1 MSLHPVVYRIPDCAE
16 IALADPD
23 NKKPIPQASW
33 QCSTRPIPLVES
45 WNGLDPRDAPCLAGQ
60 RRHTVAHEFT
70 DARAY
75 PLTSAE
81 LGDRL
86 RKARRA
92 AGITQAQASAA
103 IGVSRPTLAAIER
116 GTRRLEANE
125 LLSLAE
131 CYGTGL
137 NRILSP
143 SAVHLD
149 IAARFRGLGR
159 NRAEFLPTVSLL
171 NKLASANVELERLL
185 GVRPQTIPLPEQ
197 RITPSS
203 INRQAEEAAL
213 SARYTLGL
221 GLAPVPN
228 LVTLLEEEIGFR
240 IFVRDLPRA
249 ISGAFAYEPEAGACI
264 LLNARH
270 GPDRHVMIAAHELG
284 HFASNRSCGDIVG
297 EEQPRSSTE
306 ERFATRFSY
315 AFLMPAAT
323 VRRRFLDFRDAFDAF
338 TPTHLVSMAR
348 SFQVTAGVMSRRLEC
363 LDLLP
368 SGTSDSL
375 QERGFAGRGSSHRV
389 PSPYGRRLY
398 RLAAAALSRE
408 VLSEGQVSRMLD
420 LDRVEVRKIADE
432 FSSTEEVCL
441 ELQAQ

>member
-1 MSLHPVVYRIPDCAE
+1 MFDKTRTLGRVAGRVGPVRHLSA
-16 IALADPD
+16 
-23 NKKPIPQASW
+23 
-33 QCSTRPIPLVES
+33 
-45 WNGLDPRDAPCLAGQ
+45 CLPATPHVVQ
-60 RRHTVAHEFT
+60 EFS

-81 LGDRL
+81 IGDRL
-86 RKARRA
+86 RKARQA

-103 IGVSRPTLAAIER
+103 ITVSRPTLAAIEQ
-116 GTRRLEANE
+116 GTRRLKTNE
-125 LLSLAE
+125 LQSLAE
-131 CYGTGL
+131 CYGTGF

-149 IAARFRGLGR
+149 VAARFRGMGR
-159 NRAEFLPTVSLL
+159 NRAEILPTVSLL

-197 RITPSS
+197 RIAPSS
-203 INRQAEEAAL
+203 INRQAEEVAL

-228 LVTLLEEEIGFR
+228 LVALLEEEIGFR
-240 IFVRDLPRA
+240 IFVRDLPRT

-270 GPDRHVMIAAHELG
+270 GPEQHVMTAAHELG
-284 HFASNRSCGDIVG
+284 HFALNRSFGDIVG
-297 EEQPRSSTE
+297 EEESRTSKE
-306 ERFATRFSY
+306 ERFATAFSC
-315 AFLMPAAT
+315 AFLMPAAS

-338 TPTHLVSMAR
+338 TPTHLASIAR
-348 SFQVTAGVMSRRLEC
+348 SFQVTAEVMSRRLES
-363 LDLLP
+363 LGLLP
-368 SGTSDSL
+368 AGTSDRL
-375 QERGFAGRGSSHRV
+375 RERGFADKQLRTFAGSGSAHRV

-408 VLSEGQVSRMLD
+408 LLSEGQVSRMLD

-432 FSSTEEVCL
+432 FNGAEEVWL

>member
-1 MSLHPVVYRIPDCAE
+1 MV
-16 IALADPD
+16 
-23 NKKPIPQASW
+23 Q
-33 QCSTRPIPLVES
+33 
-45 WNGLDPRDAPCLAGQ
+45 
-60 RRHTVAHEFT
+60 EFN

-81 LGDRL
+81 IGNRL

-92 AGITQAQASAA
+92 AGITQAQASAS
-103 IGVSRPTLAAIER
+103 ITVSRPTLAAIEQ
-116 GTRRLEANE
+116 GTRRLKTNE
-125 LLSLAE
+125 LQSLAE

-143 SAVHLD
+143 STVHLD
-149 IAARFRGLGR
+149 VAARFRGMGR
-159 NRAEFLPTVSLL
+159 NRAEILPTVSLL

-197 RITPSS
+197 RIAPSS
-203 INRQAEEAAL
+203 INRQAEEVAL

-228 LVTLLEEEIGFR
+228 LVALLEEEIGFR
-240 IFVRDLPRA
+240 IFVRNLPRT
-249 ISGAFAYEPEAGACI
+249 ISGAFAYDPEAGACI

-270 GPDRHVMIAAHELG
+270 GLEQHVMTAAHELG
-284 HFASNRSCGDIVG
+284 HFASSRSFGDIVG
-297 EEQPRSSTE
+297 EEESRSSKE
-306 ERFATRFSY
+306 ERFATAFSC

-338 TPTHLVSMAR
+338 TPTHLASMAR
-348 SFQVTAGVMSRRLEC
+348 SFQVTAEVMSRRLES
-363 LDLLP
+363 LGLLP
-368 SGTSDSL
+368 AGRSDSL
-375 QERGFAGRGSSHRV
+375 RERGLADKQLKAFAGGGSAHRV
-389 PSPYGRRLY
+389 PSLYGRRLY

-408 VLSEGQVSRMLD
+408 LLSEGQVSRMLD

-432 FSSTEEVCL
+432 FNGAEEVCL